1 VSVSRLLVPAI
12 VALSFTSA
20 CSSQSSGRGSGGR
33 TGTTEYPQ
41 GPQLPCESGDIDLA
55 SLTGNGVSV
64 TPLAS
69 LAVDEPANLLGQAA
83 YQSGPVSVCVP
94 PDTVSMAVFG
104 DVEQEVLI
112 SSYIGSGVGEM
123 VDPTTLEGILQVETP
138 DLMLPKSPDVLLHP
152 GRHTFRIGQNF
163 PTTFTPNVALRRG
176 ARGNASSYPLNLVLV
191 DTCGIDSTNT
201 QALEDG
207 AAIFDSIYATVG
219 IQAGP
224 IGVGAIHDTSLAVL
238 DDDNEDL
245 LTQAQVESAAE
256 APIVPGA
263 LTFYFVREVVSD
275 DAAGT
280 LLGHAMGIP
289 GIGAIAKKSG
299 IVLSVDAHR
308 SGLDIDFTALWVT
321 AAHEGGH
328 WHGLRHTTE
337 RWGTIQDLVMDT
349 PECWTNQDFN
359 RDGFVD
365 FVECS
370 NVGAKN
376 LMFWIYDLDQPP
388 MQLTPGQGYLLNSAL
403 TMVPQ

>member
-1 VSVSRLLVPAI
+1 MRTFLVPGLI
-12 VALSFTSA
+12 ALSFTGA
-20 CSSQSSGRGSGGR
+20 CSSHSSGGGSAGS

-41 GPQLPCESGDIDLA
+41 GPELPCEAGDIDLGA
-55 SLTGNGVSV
+55 LTGNGVSV

-69 LAVDEPANLLGQAA
+69 LVIDQPAALLGQAA
-83 YQSGPVSVCVP
+83 YQSGPVNMCVP

-138 DLMLPKSPDVLLHP
+138 DLMLPKSPDVMLRP

-163 PTTFTPNVALRRG
+163 PTTVTPHVALRRG
-176 ARGNASSYPLNLVLV
+176 ARGNASSYALNLVLV
-191 DTCGIDSTNT
+191 DTCGIEATDT

-207 AAIFDSIYATVG
+207 AALFDSIYASVG
-219 IQAGP
+219 IEAGP

-238 DDDNEDL
+238 TDQNEAL
-245 LTQAQVESAAE
+245 LTQAQVEGAAE
-256 APIVPGA
+256 APIIPGA
-263 LTFYFVREVVSD
+263 LTFYFVRELISD

-289 GIGAIAKKSG
+289 GIGAITKKSG

-308 SGLDIDFTALWVT
+308 KGLDIDFTALWVT

-328 WHGLRHTTE
+328 WHGLRHTSE

-349 PECWTNQDFN
+349 PECWTDRDLN

-365 FVECS
+365 MTECQNS
-370 NVGAKN
+370 GAQN

-388 MQLTPGQGYLLNSAL
+388 TQLTPGQGYLLNSAL